1 MSLQYLRIS
10 GSVDPTVEFLQMN
23 FNIYGKNDYLKNL
36 QYIYPFQYYKTLK
49 GKH

>member
-1 MSLQYLRIS
+1 MLLQYLRIS

-36 QYIYPFQYYKTLK
+36 YPIQYYKTLK
-49 GKH
+49 GEH